1 MVSQRQLVLI
11 SLRVDLNWKC
21 WRHQLERHL
30 SVLSG
35 VEPVIVSKE
44 QVRDTFFGHF
54 WIVGGV
60 SRTHSKGEGDGS
72 GVKLV
77 WLLDRD
83 AENDGMDSEMVTY
96 SAGNR
101 DISDTE
107 SEVQIN
113 GLLPNS
119 SYTLRTVS
127 NLI

>member
-1 MVSQRQLVLI
+1 MGGSSRPA
-11 SLRVDLNWKC
+11 
-21 WRHQLERHL
+21 LE
-30 SVLSG
+30 
-35 VEPVIVSKE
+35 
-44 QVRDTFFGHF
+44 
-54 WIVGGV
+54 
-60 SRTHSKGEGDGS
+60 GEEDGS

-119 SYTLRTVS
+119 SYTLRTVR
-127 NLI
+127 NNE

>member
-1 MVSQRQLVLI
+1 MFEAHNIKLFWSFFV
-11 SLRVDLNWKC
+11 
-21 WRHQLERHL
+21 L
-30 SVLSG
+30 SVG
-35 VEPVIVSKE
+35 
-44 QVRDTFFGHF
+44 
-54 WIVGGV
+54 
-60 SRTHSKGEGDGS
+60 RTRSKGEGDGS

-127 NLI
+127 KPLYIHIAGTFCLCDLSDIETP

>member
-1 MVSQRQLVLI
+1 MI
-11 SLRVDLNWKC
+11 
-21 WRHQLERHL
+21 
-30 SVLSG
+30 
-35 VEPVIVSKE
+35 
-44 QVRDTFFGHF
+44 FGHF
-54 WIVGGV
+54 WVV
-60 SRTHSKGEGDGS
+60 SGIFRPNVKGEDGGS

-119 SYTLRTVS
+119 SYTLRAV
-127 NLI
+127 

>member
-1 MVSQRQLVLI
+1 M
-11 SLRVDLNWKC
+11 
-21 WRHQLERHL
+21 L
-30 SVLSG
+30 SVC
-35 VEPVIVSKE
+35 
-44 QVRDTFFGHF
+44 
-54 WIVGGV
+54 
-60 SRTHSKGEGDGS
+60 RTRSKGEGDGS

-119 SYTLRTVS
+119 SYTLRSVS
-127 NLI
+127 KLLSIHIVGTFCLSDPTDVETP

>member
-1 MVSQRQLVLI
+1 MLI
-11 SLRVDLNWKC
+11 SLRVDLNWRC
-21 WRHQLERHL
+21 WRPLSERLLLEL
-30 SVLSG
+30 NG
-35 VEPVIVSKE
+35 VELVIVSKGLG
-44 QVRDTFFGHF
+44 RDFSYRKKFSF
-54 WIVGGV
+54 WSFLGGM
-60 SRTHSKGEGDGS
+60 SRPNIKGEDSGS

-119 SYTLRTVS
+119 SYTLRAV
-127 NLI
+127 